1 MDTAQH
7 ATEITAH
14 LDHFFKR
21 IWSLD
26 DDNENQLQ
34 QQEELVASP
43 TSMEPPTKILCTPC
57 SENLWDKLSRDS
69 VFYNPIT
76 GSIGQFQWTR
86 SETNKA
92 YLTALGVTINYEEVM
107 DGIRI
112 FYNGILTF
120 FFI

>member
-7 ATEITAH
+7 ASEITDH
-14 LDHFFKR
+14 LDDFFKR
-21 IWSLD
+21 IWSMD
-26 DDNENQLQ
+26 KENEQ
-34 QQEELVASP
+34 QQFVESP
-43 TSMEPPTKILCTPC
+43 TSMEPANKILCTPC

-92 YLTALGVTINYEEVM
+92 YLTALGVTINYEEVASRWM
-107 DGIRI
+107 YAIHV
-112 FYNGILTF
+112 Y
-120 FFI
+120 

>member
-1 MDTAQH
+1 MDTAH
-7 ATEITAH
+7 HSTEITTH

-21 IWSLD
+21 IWSID
-26 DDNENQLQ
+26 HDHDE
-34 QQEELVASP
+34 QQELVQSP

-92 YLTALGVTINYEEVM
+92 YLTALGVTINYEEV
-107 DGIRI
+107 
-112 FYNGILTF
+112 
-120 FFI
+120 